1 MSESESNHNRA
12 IENDEKRDP
21 HIHIYKRKTE
31 TESNQEGKQRP
42 GTRRLSYILQTF
54 LSQLSSHLPHG

>member
-31 TESNQEGKQRP
+31 TESNQEGKQK
-42 GTRRLSYILQTF
+42 TRNKKTF
-54 LSQLSSHLPHG
+54 IHTTDIS

>member
-31 TESNQEGKQRP
+31 TVKSRRKAK
-42 GTRRLSYILQTF
+42 TRNKKTFIHTTDLS
-54 LSQLSSHLPHG
+54 